1 MKHLFYISFLFLLLA
16 ACSGSKED
24 FGAIIEDELYLRV
37 YSDSLFTR
45 EVTETDTFTIDILS
59 TLKLYVEASS
69 GNNLTVAY
77 DKRDIAVECT
87 QEGEYLCTPMSR
99 GTKKIVFL
107 GAEVIYVYFKVKG
120 IEDTYV
126 VTGDT
131 YTVEVPSSEEVRTE
145 ILDLLPEHTSP
156 QEGNLLVLYYET
168 LRSGTF
174 DYLPSGTTG
183 SFTVSARADYKLSGE
198 GVEMN
203 FVLQETEDES
213 SSYDPYLIM
222 SDLTDTF
229 RLKYPQEKIDTVT
242 VVSKAE
248 RISRSYY

>member
-1 MKHLFYISFLFLLLA
+1 MSFLLLLLA
-16 ACSGSKED
+16 ACSESKES
-24 FGAIIEDELYLRV
+24 FGDIIEDELYLRV

-126 VTGDT
+126 VTEDT
-131 YTVEVPSSEEVRTE
+131 YTVETPSSEEVRDE
-145 ILDLLPEHTSP
+145 ILGMLPECTSP

-168 LRSGTF
+168 LQSGTF

-183 SFTVSARADYKLSGE
+183 LFTVSAEADYKLSGE

-203 FVLQETEDES
+203 FALQELENES
-213 SSYDPYLIM
+213 SSYETYLIVQ
-222 SDLTDTF
+222 DLTGAF

-248 RISRSYY
+248 KISRSYY